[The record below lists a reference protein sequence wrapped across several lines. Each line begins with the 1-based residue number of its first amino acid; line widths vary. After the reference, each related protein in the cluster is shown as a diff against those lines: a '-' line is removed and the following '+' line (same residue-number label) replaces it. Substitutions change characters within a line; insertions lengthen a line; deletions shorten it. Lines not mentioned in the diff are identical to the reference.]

1 MSSDIVVAPT
11 AKRRSSSTLSWRRMG
26 GWANLGLLVAA
37 VVMFIFF
44 SLTAPNFLEV
54 SNLLNVLQQ
63 TAFFGIIAYAMT
75 LVIVAGEIDISVGSQ
90 AALSSALLGVLV
102 AHLGWPMWLACLV
115 IIVQA
120 VLVGAFAGWIRARFQ
135 VPSFITTLALYM
147 ALRGLAMMITHTYAI
162 PIDSKQFFYWG
173 DGKIFGQVPVAALY
187 MLLAFAVFALLA
199 RFSVFGR
206 SVYAVGGNPKAAHLS
221 GIKVQRIRIAVLA
234 LAGLAAAITGLL
246 QSAQLSSGTPT
257 IAIGLEFDAIAA
269 AIIGGTSLSGGRGT
283 VVGTFLGV
291 IFVAMLSNGMVLLGV
306 DPYVQN
312 VVRGAVVLVAVL
324 INVLRSE
331 HSALKT

>member
-1 MSSDIVVAPT
+1 MSST
-11 AKRRSSSTLSWRRMG
+11 ATTNRPGPGALSWHRVG
-26 GWANLGLLVAA
+26 GWDNLGLLLAA
-37 VVMFIFF
+37 VVMFVCF
-44 SLTAPNFLEV
+44 SLTAPNFLTT

-102 AHLGWPMWLACLV
+102 AHHGWPMWLACLA
-115 IIVQA
+115 IMLQA
-120 VLVGAFAGWIRARFQ
+120 VLVGALAGWIRARWQ
-135 VPSFITTLALYM
+135 VPSFIITLALYM
-147 ALRGLAMMITHTYAI
+147 ALRGLAMMITDTYAI
-162 PIDSKQFFYWG
+162 PIDSGRFFYWG

-187 MLLAFAVFALLA
+187 MLFAFAVFAVLA

-221 GIKVQRIRIAVLA
+221 GIRVQRIRIAVLA
-234 LAGLAAAITGLL
+234 LTGLAAAVTGLL

-257 IAIGLEFDAIAA
+257 IAVGLEFDAIAA

-291 IFVAMLSNGMVLLGV
+291 IFVAMLANGMVLLGV
-306 DPYVQN
+306 DPYAQN
-312 VVRGAVVLVAVL
+312 VVRGGVVLLAVL

-331 HSALKT
+331 RSALRT